1 VIVGAEEGSQ
11 VQRASDMPEGRPV
24 LIVRPGDGRGRVGRE
39 SPEVVDFLRSQ
50 DVDPVVVDAVRTGE
64 GARRAKAA
72 IDSGERFL
80 VAVGGDALVRE
91 VADAILAS
99 GSSGLVTM
107 AVVAAGSGCD
117 FVRTFGLPGD
127 ARSAAPRLLTGV
139 SYPIDAV
146 RVTCSGA
153 DGRPTTTHFAGLA
166 RVGFGGLA
174 QRRAGRLPSWMG
186 RAGYFGAFWSSVATF
201 RPVEVH
207 VVADERQFR
216 GRAHDVVV
224 GNTQHALDGIPLSP
238 RSFPGDGV
246 LDVLVMRGPTSDQFR
261 LLPTMMWGEQ
271 VPSPGVVE
279 FRVRTSLR
287 VESSRPLWVEA
298 DTEPLGRTPA
308 EFELLPHALLLK
320 V

>member
-1 VIVGAEEGSQ
+1 MAEEETA
-11 VQRASDMPEGRPV
+11 VPRAPAMPEGRPV

-39 SPEVVDFLRSQ
+39 SKEVVEFLRSQ
-50 DVDPVVVDAVRTGE
+50 DVDPVVVDASRRGD
-64 GARRAKAA
+64 GARRARAA

-91 VADAILAS
+91 VADAILGS
-99 GSSGLVTM
+99 GSAGLVTM
-107 AVVAAGSGCD
+107 AAVAAGSGCD

-127 ARSAAPRLLTGV
+127 ARTAAPRLLTGV

-146 RVTCSGA
+146 RVTCRGP

-174 QRRAGRLPSWMG
+174 QRRAARLPWWIG
-186 RAGYFGAFWSSVATF
+186 RVRYFGAFWSSVATF
-201 RPVEVH
+201 RPVEVN
-207 VVADERQFR
+207 VVADERAYH
-216 GRAHDVVV
+216 GPAHDVVV
-224 GNTQHALDGIPLSP
+224 GNTQHALDGIPVSP

-261 LLPTMMWGEQ
+261 LLPKMMWGEQ
-271 VPSPGVVE
+271 VPAPGVVE
-279 FRVRTSLR
+279 FRVRSSLR
-287 VESSRPLWVEA
+287 VESPKDLWVEA

>member
-1 VIVGAEEGSQ
+1 
-11 VQRASDMPEGRPV
+11 V
-24 LIVRPGDGRGRVGRE
+24 LICRPRDGRGRVGRE
-39 SPEVVDFLRSQ
+39 LGEVVGFLRSQ
-50 DVDPVVVDAVRTGE
+50 DVDPVVVEAPRRGE
-64 GARRAKAA
+64 GSRRAKAA

-80 VAVGGDALVRE
+80 VAVGGDALARE
-91 VADAILAS
+91 VADAILRS
-99 GSSGLVTM
+99 GAAGQVTM

-117 FVRTFGLPGD
+117 FVRTFGLPAD

-139 SYPIDAV
+139 AYPIDAV
-146 RVTCSGA
+146 RVTCRDDAGEERS
-153 DGRPTTTHFAGLA
+153 THFAGLA
-166 RVGFGGLA
+166 RVGFGGLT
-174 QRRAGRLPSWMG
+174 QRRAERLPSWTG
-186 RAGYFGAFWSSVATF
+186 RAAYFGAFWASIATF

-207 VVADERQFR
+207 VVADEREFR
-216 GRAHDVVV
+216 GPAHDVVI
-224 GNTQHALDGIPLSP
+224 GNTQHALDGIAVSP

-261 LLPTMMWGEQ
+261 LLPKMMWGEQ

-279 FRVRTSLR
+279 LRVRATLR
-287 VESSRPLWVEA
+287 VDSPKALWVEA

>member
-1 VIVGAEEGSQ
+1 
-11 VQRASDMPEGRPV
+11 V

-39 SPEVVDFLRSQ
+39 LDEIVDFLRSQ
-50 DVDPVVVDAVRTGE
+50 DVDPVVVFAARSGE
-64 GARRAKAA
+64 GTRRAAAA
-72 IDSGERFL
+72 IASGERFL
-80 VAVGGDALVRE
+80 VAVGGDALARE
-91 VADAILAS
+91 VVEAIIES
-99 GSSGLVTM
+99 GSAGLVTLS
-107 AVVAAGSGCD
+107 VLAAGSGCD
-117 FVRTFGLPGD
+117 FVRTFGLPPD

-146 RVTCSGA
+146 RVRCRDEAG
-153 DGRPTTTHFAGLA
+153 GERTTHFAGLA

-174 QRRAGRLPSWMG
+174 QRRAGRLPAWLG
-186 RAGYFGAFWSSVATF
+186 RAGYFTAFWSSVATF
-201 RPVEVH
+201 RPVDIRI
-207 VVADERQFR
+207 VADDREYR
-216 GRAHDVVV
+216 GPAHDIVV
-224 GNTQHALDGIPLSP
+224 GNTQHALDGIPVSP

-261 LLPTMMWGEQ
+261 LLPKMMWGEQ

-287 VESSRPLWVEA
+287 VESRKPLWVEA

-308 EFELLPHALLLK
+308 EFDLLPHALLLK

>member
-1 VIVGAEEGSQ
+1 
-11 VQRASDMPEGRPV
+11 MPEGKPV

-39 SPEVVDFLRSQ
+39 AGQVEEFLRSQ
-50 DVDPVVVDAVRTGE
+50 DVDPVVVEALRVGE
-64 GARRAKAA
+64 GGRRARAA

-91 VADAILAS
+91 VADAILES
-99 GSSGLVTM
+99 GASGLVTM

-139 SYPIDAV
+139 AYPIDAV
-146 RVTCSGA
+146 RVTCRSE
-153 DGRPTTTHFAGLA
+153 DGSTTTTHFPGIA

-174 QRRAGRLPSWMG
+174 QRRARRLPSWTG
-186 RAGYFGAFWSSVATF
+186 RAAYFSSFWSCIATF
-201 RPVEVH
+201 RPVDVR
-207 VVADERQFR
+207 VAADDREYR
-216 GRAHDVVV
+216 GRAHDVVI
-224 GNTQHALDGIPLSP
+224 GNTQHALDGIAVSP

-261 LLPTMMWGEQ
+261 LLPKMMWGEQ

-279 FRVRTSLR
+279 FRAKRSVR
-287 VESSRPLWVEA
+287 VESAKPLWVEA